1 MMTTLNIHGCKD
13 VRISR
18 YHHGVNGLIFDFIG
32 EGIGDGEERHQTTAY
47 GIKPDAAIKIMS
59 ILGTPETYIFYND
72 RSLSLDEYI
81 EELAVQEV
89 LGKMG
94 ESNAT

>member
-1 MMTTLNIHGCKD
+1 MMTTINIHGCKE
-13 VRISR
+13 VCISR
-18 YHHGVNGLIFDFIG
+18 YHHVVNGLIFEF
-32 EGIGDGEERHQTTAY
+32 IGDGEERHQTTVY
-47 GIKPDAAIKIMS
+47 GIKPAAAIKIMS

-72 RSLSLDEYI
+72 RSLSLSEYI